1 MAEADESSTGPLA
14 DPPTTFGGIVRQ
26 LGPGLIIA
34 ASIVGSGELVVTTK
48 LGADIGF
55 QLLWFIILGCLIK
68 VFVQIELGRYAIAR
82 GSTTLQALDSL
93 PGPRLGVGWMVYVWL
108 LMFIATFFQL
118 AGMVGAIARV
128 FQLGGLN
135 LSKTQAAV
143 MTSVSCSVL
152 LALGRYR
159 WIEKLSA
166 LMVSLFTLLTI
177 LAVLVLH
184 WTPYAVTLED
194 LREGL
199 RFQLPERFTIAF
211 AAFGIIGVGAAEL
224 IYYPY
229 WCLEK
234 GYARNAGP
242 CDGSEAWGRRAR
254 GWMRVL
260 RADAW
265 FSMVIYTTA
274 TVAFYLLGATV
285 LHRKSIPIDNSNLID
300 NLSLMYRESFGMA
313 GLWCYLL
320 GAFVVLYSTVF
331 ISSASGGRLC
341 ADVMR
346 LLGFVRSEDTR
357 RYDQLV
363 WTWSVLLPLV
373 FLLLYVLFGNPLDLV
388 LMGAVGQAVMLPLL
402 CGATLYFHHARMEP
416 ALRTSRFWTLLLWL
430 ASLCISVVAL
440 YELVQKLRQFWAD

>member
-1 MAEADESSTGPLA
+1 
-14 DPPTTFGGIVRQ
+14 
-26 LGPGLIIA
+26 
-34 ASIVGSGELVVTTK
+34 
-48 LGADIGF
+48 
-55 QLLWFIILGCLIK
+55 
-68 VFVQIELGRYAIAR
+68 
-82 GSTTLQALDSL
+82 
-93 PGPRLGVGWMVYVWL
+93 
-108 LMFIATFFQL
+108 
-118 AGMVGAIARV
+118 
-128 FQLGGLN
+128 
-135 LSKTQAAV
+135 
-143 MTSVSCSVL
+143 
-152 LALGRYR
+152 
-159 WIEKLSA
+159 
-166 LMVSLFTLLTI
+166 
-177 LAVLVLH
+177 
-184 WTPYAVTLED
+184 VTLED

-300 NLSLMYRESFGMA
+300 NLSHMYRESFGMA

-346 LLGFVRSEDTR
+346 LLGFVRPEDTR

-402 CGATLYFHHARMEP
+402 CGATLYFHHNRMEP

-440 YELVQKLRQFWAD
+440 YELVQKLRQFWAV

>member
-135 LSKTQAAV
+135 LSETQAAV

-166 LMVSLFTLLTI
+166 LMVALFTLLTI

-300 NLSLMYRESFGMA
+300 NLSHMYRESFGMA

-346 LLGFVRSEDTR
+346 LLGFVRPEDTR

-402 CGATLYFHHARMEP
+402 CGATLYFHHNRMEP

-440 YELVQKLRQFWAD
+440 YELVQKLRQFWAV